1 MPIQPKKFNLNYFIS
16 YLNLT
21 VSLIPNYFVIIL
33 YCITEPLQILFV
45 SLLEK
50 GVYLNDWKKS
60 NAVPI
65 HKKESKHL
73 ISRNQDIAATTIK
86 QHKTTRKKQNLSTY
100 KCRLN
105 DEKSTT
111 YVIIAISKIVL

>member
-1 MPIQPKKFNLNYFIS
+1 MPIQPKNFNLNYFIS

-33 YCITEPLQILFV
+33 YCITEPLQISFV
-45 SLLEK
+45 SLLQK
-50 GVYLNDWKKS
+50 GEYLNDWKKS
-60 NAVPI
+60 NTVPI

-86 QHKTTRKKQNLSTY
+86 QHKTTRNKTLVHTNV
-100 KCRLN
+100 
-105 DEKSTT
+105 D
-111 YVIIAISKIVL
+111 